1 MSSNPE
7 EDQTVSR
14 RTALTSIAGAGAVA
28 LAGCTSAD
36 ESGGDGLSGDISIS
50 GSSTV
55 FPLMSALSED
65 FRDEHGDV
73 NINVSPTGSGSG
85 FSNYFCEGD
94 ADFNNA
100 SRPIRE
106 SEAQL
111 CSDNS
116 VEYVELRV
124 ATDALTI
131 IVSNNNEF
139 ATELTVE
146 ELRQIWEADGAETW
160 NEVNSEWPNEPIER
174 FGAAETGGTFDY
186 FNEAILEGAGHTN
199 DYQAT
204 ERDNNIITGVEG
216 NEYAIGY
223 LGYAYYSSAS
233 DSVTAVGIDDGNG
246 PVQPNL
252 DTAASG
258 EYTPLSRPLFT
269 YPSISS
275 LGEEHVAE
283 FARYIVEQATSEEV
297 VANEVGYVPLTDSTQ
312 QEQMQT
318 LEDAI
323 SQAQG

>member
-1 MSSNPE
+1 
-7 EDQTVSR
+7 
-14 RTALTSIAGAGAVA
+14 VA

-36 ESGGDGLSGDISIS
+36 GGGSDGLSGDISIS

-73 NINVSPTGSGSG
+73 DINVSPTGSGAG

-94 ADFNNA
+94 SDFNNA

-111 CSDNS
+111 CADNG

-124 ATDALTI
+124 ATDALTV
-131 IVSNNNEF
+131 IVSNTNDF

-146 ELRQIWEADGAETW
+146 ELRQIWAADGAETW

-199 DYQAT
+199 EYQAT
-204 ERDNNIITGVEG
+204 EQDNNILTGVQG
-216 NEYAIGY
+216 NEFAIGY

-246 PVQPNL
+246 PVQPSL
-252 DTAASG
+252 ETAASG

-269 YPSISS
+269 YPSIAS
-275 LGEEHVAE
+275 LGEEHIAE
-283 FARYIVEQATSEEV
+283 FARYIVDQAASEEI
-297 VANEVGYVPLTDSTQ
+297 VANEVGYVPLTDETQ
-312 QEQMQT
+312 QEQQQT